1 MLEAIGNWEGWYIVI
16 RLVVAMVIGTLMG
29 IERGIKRRN
38 AGIKTHVLVCIG
50 SALVMMTSQYVNQNF
65 DTKVDLTR
73 LGAQVISG
81 VGFLGVGTIIVTGK
95 NHVKGLT
102 TAAGLWV
109 CACEGLAVGIGFME
123 GAILSFVA
131 IMITLKVLSKLDN
144 WSHQYAKSFELYLE
158 FDKNSSVRLFMHEMQ
173 NKGIKMSIIEM
184 TKSKLEGSG
193 PILIMGFSVNNR
205 KDRLELLDTIRELE
219 YVEYIEEL

>member
-16 RLVVAMVIGTLMG
+16 RLAVAMVIGTLMG

-158 FDKNSSVRLFMHEMQ
+158 FDKNSSVRLFMHAMQ

>member
-1 MLEAIGNWEGWYIVI
+1 MLEAIGNWQGWYIVI